1 MVFVYG
7 WGTKATP
14 LGITDIRTCDRCNT
28 RGPWLVYKSK
38 KQIKLYWIPVAQ
50 WNKKYVIECSVCPN
64 AFEVSEQEANRLIAE
79 GEKDGE
85 DRFLKALAAILKS
98 TAKVGGLQS
107 KEWARAVTALVD
119 MSEGRVSR
127 AQAERL
133 LQDARQTDVDP
144 SLFEEQDRLVLLYMA
159 LEVAIA
165 DGVLDPPEVE
175 ALEQLAAR
183 LQVPLEVL
191 HLLIARAT
199 GEADPS
205 GQGGTGQGGRATTA
219 SDRQRACDVLGVAAD
234 ASLADIRSA
243 YKEVVRQN
251 HPDLAAPDD
260 REEAT
265 RKTALINAAY
275 SFLLGKTDT
284 MSNASSG
291 ASGASGGRTTS
302 GKQQSSSRPKPPP
315 PPRNDPPKS
324 ASPALCTACER
335 RVAAN
340 AKFCGFCGTALQ
352 LGREA

>member
-1 MVFVYG
+1 MVLIGG
-7 WGTKATP
+7 WGTKATR
-14 LGITDIRTCDRCNT
+14 LGITDIRTCERCNS
-28 RGPWLVYKSK
+28 RGPWLVFKSK

-64 AFEVSEQEANRLIAE
+64 AFEVTEQEANRLIAE
-79 GEKDGE
+79 GEKGGE
-85 DRFLKALAAILKS
+85 DRLLKALAAVLKS
-98 TAKVGGLQS
+98 TAKVGGMQS

-119 MSEGRVSR
+119 MSDGRVSR

-144 SLFEEQDRLVLLYMA
+144 SIFDEQDRVVLLYMA
-159 LEVAIA
+159 LEVAVA
-165 DGVLDPPEVE
+165 DGALDPSEVE

-183 LQVPLEVL
+183 LLVPLEVL
-191 HLLIARAT
+191 RLLIARVT

-205 GQGGTGQGGRATTA
+205 GT

-234 ASLADIRSA
+234 ASLADIRPA
-243 YKEVVRQN
+243 YKKLVRQH

-275 SFLLGKTDT
+275 NFLLGKADT
-284 MSNASSG
+284 MPNASSG

-302 GKQQSSSRPKPPP
+302 SKQQRSSRPKPPP

-324 ASPALCTACER
+324 ASPTLCTACER
-335 RVAAN
+335 RIADT
-340 AKFCGFCGTALQ
+340 AKFCGFCGTRI
-352 LGREA
+352 G

>member
-191 HLLIARAT
+191 HLLIARVT
-199 GEADPS
+199 GETDPS
-205 GQGGTGQGGRATTA
+205 GT
-219 SDRQRACDVLGVAAD
+219 SDRQRACDVLGVPTD
-234 ASLADIRSA
+234 AQLADFRSA
-243 YKEVVRQN
+243 YRNLIRQH
-251 HPDLAAPDD
+251 HPDLAAPED

-275 SFLLGKTDT
+275 DFLLGKADT
-284 MSNASSG
+284 MPRTEANGTG
-291 ASGASGGRTTS
+291 ASARSDR
-302 GKQQSSSRPKPPP
+302 QQGSSRPDPPP
-315 PPRNDPPKS
+315 PPRNNPPKS
-324 ASPALCTACER
+324 ARPTLCAACER
-335 RVAAN
+335 RVAGT
-340 AKFCGFCGTALQ
+340 AKFCGFCGTKI
-352 LGREA
+352 G

>member
-191 HLLIARAT
+191 HLLIARVT
-199 GEADPS
+199 GETDPS
-205 GQGGTGQGGRATTA
+205 GT

-291 ASGASGGRTTS
+291 ASGGRTTS

>member
-1 MVFVYG
+1 MVLIGG

-14 LGITDIRTCDRCNT
+14 LGITDIRTCERCNS

-79 GEKDGE
+79 GEKGGE
-85 DRFLKALAAILKS
+85 DRLLKALAAILKS
-98 TAKVGGLQS
+98 TAKVGGMQS

-119 MSEGRVSR
+119 MSDGGVSR

-159 LEVAIA
+159 LEVAVA
-165 DGVLDPPEVE
+165 DGALDPSEVE

-183 LQVPLEVL
+183 LLVPLEVL
-191 HLLIARAT
+191 HLLIARVT

-205 GQGGTGQGGRATTA
+205 GT
-219 SDRQRACDVLGVAAD
+219 SDHQRACDVLGVPTD
-234 ASLADIRSA
+234 AHLADFRSA
-243 YKEVVRQN
+243 YRNLIRQH
-251 HPDLAAPDD
+251 HPDLAVPED

-275 SFLLGKTDT
+275 DFLLGKADT
-284 MSNASSG
+284 MPSTEANATG
-291 ASGASGGRTTS
+291 ARARTRS
-302 GKQQSSSRPKPPP
+302 DRQQGSSRPDPSP
-315 PPRNDPPKS
+315 PPRNNPPKS
-324 ASPALCTACER
+324 ARPTLCAACER
-335 RVAAN
+335 RIADT
-340 AKFCGFCGTALQ
+340 AKFCGFCGT
-352 LGREA
+352 RIS

>member
-79 GEKDGE
+79 GEKGGE

-159 LEVAIA
+159 LEVAVA
-165 DGVLDPPEVE
+165 DGVLF
-175 ALEQLAAR
+175 AS
-183 LQVPLEVL
+183 
-191 HLLIARAT
+191 H
-199 GEADPS
+199 ADCTR
-205 GQGGTGQGGRATTA
+205 G
-219 SDRQRACDVLGVAAD
+219 LVA
-234 ASLADIRSA
+234 
-243 YKEVVRQN
+243 
-251 HPDLAAPDD
+251 
-260 REEAT
+260 
-265 RKTALINAAY
+265 
-275 SFLLGKTDT
+275 
-284 MSNASSG
+284 
-291 ASGASGGRTTS
+291 
-302 GKQQSSSRPKPPP
+302 
-315 PPRNDPPKS
+315 
-324 ASPALCTACER
+324 
-335 RVAAN
+335 
-340 AKFCGFCGTALQ
+340 
-352 LGREA
+352 

>member
-1 MVFVYG
+1 MVLIGG

-14 LGITDIRTCDRCNT
+14 LGITDIRTCERCNS

-64 AFEVSEQEANRLIAE
+64 AFEVTEQEANRLIAE
-79 GEKDGE
+79 GEKSGE

-98 TAKVGGLQS
+98 TAKVGGKQS

-119 MSEGRVSR
+119 MSDGRVSR

-144 SLFEEQDRLVLLYMA
+144 SLFEEQDRLVLLYKA

-165 DGVLDPPEVE
+165 DGALDPPEVE

-183 LQVPLEVL
+183 LLVPLEVL
-191 HLLIARAT
+191 HLLIARVT

-205 GQGGTGQGGRATTA
+205 RT
-219 SDRQRACDVLGVAAD
+219 SDRQRACDVLGVPTD
-234 ASLADIRSA
+234 AHLADFRSA
-243 YKEVVRQN
+243 YRYLIRLH
-251 HPDLAAPDD
+251 HPDLAAPED

-275 SFLLGKTDT
+275 DLLLGKADT
-284 MSNASSG
+284 MPRTEANATG
-291 ASGASGGRTTS
+291 ARSDCQQGFHTHQRRHLQSPGRTT
-302 GKQQSSSRPKPPP
+302 GNPGRSRDYK
-315 PPRNDPPKS
+315 
-324 ASPALCTACER
+324 
-335 RVAAN
+335 
-340 AKFCGFCGTALQ
+340 
-352 LGREA
+352 

>member
-1 MVFVYG
+1 MVLIGG

-79 GEKDGE
+79 GEKGGE

-144 SLFEEQDRLVLLYMA
+144 SLFEEQDRLVLLYKA

-191 HLLIARAT
+191 RLLIARVA

-205 GQGGTGQGGRATTA
+205 ET

-234 ASLADIRSA
+234 ASLADIRPA
-243 YKEVVRQN
+243 YKKLVRQH

-275 SFLLGKTDT
+275 NFLLGKTDT
-284 MSNASSG
+284 MPNAS
-291 ASGASGGRTTS
+291 SGASGGRTTS

-324 ASPALCTACER
+324 ASPTLCTACER
-335 RVAAN
+335 RITDT
-340 AKFCGFCGTALQ
+340 AKFCGFCGTRI
-352 LGREA
+352 G